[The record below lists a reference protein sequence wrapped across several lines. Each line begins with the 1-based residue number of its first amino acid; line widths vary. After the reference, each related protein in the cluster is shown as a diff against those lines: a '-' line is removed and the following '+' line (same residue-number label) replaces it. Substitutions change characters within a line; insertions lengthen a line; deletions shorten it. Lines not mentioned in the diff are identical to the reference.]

1 MGEKMKIKNIQSELK
16 AAEFK
21 YIELTEEMIEDG
33 VGAGLSS
40 LLPNF
45 VKDERFYSIYSAVVA
60 AGLCES
66 KSQVRAKPRG
76 AYAGKSDY
84 EIAQDADKHGVRYIL
99 VTKQTVF
106 FIK

>member
-1 MGEKMKIKNIQSELK
+1 MGEKMKIKNIQAELK
-16 AAEFK
+16 AQGFK
-21 YIELTEEMIEDG
+21 YIELTDEMIEDG
-33 VGAGLSS
+33 VGTGCSP

-66 KSQVRAKPRG
+66 KEQVRAKPRG
-76 AYAGKSDY
+76 AYNKSDY
-84 EIAQDADKHGVRYIL
+84 EVAQDADKHGVRYIL
-99 VTKQTVF
+99 ITKQTVF